1 MVVTLGLLMAP
12 YHVDVVIAHIVL
24 AVMSSIDQRVLAVG
38 LVEHAYIDSV
48 VMGGPTLEVLD

>member
-1 MVVTLGLLMAP
+1 MAP